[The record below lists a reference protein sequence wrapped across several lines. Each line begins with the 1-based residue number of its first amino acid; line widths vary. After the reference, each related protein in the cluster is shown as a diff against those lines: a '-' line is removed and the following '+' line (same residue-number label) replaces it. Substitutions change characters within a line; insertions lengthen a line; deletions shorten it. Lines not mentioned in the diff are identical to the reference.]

1 MNIINEENSYDKDI
15 LLPVIAVVFIG
26 MCLTLLTYYLTKN
39 LDYAAI
45 TGVNV
50 MLISSLIV
58 IKSWNKEIKSDSYA
72 ALNTY
77 FTVQVGYLFISL
89 VYFPFLSDIVATN
102 LAVFLTIVIVVSHI
116 FVTKRIAFMNVD
128 NAVYETDVYYGVPV
142 AYTQGGDYIEHIESL
157 ATDNATG
164 ISEDSNNNQ

>member
-1 MNIINEENSYDKDI
+1 MNILDEEKSYNKDI
-15 LLPVIAVVFIG
+15 LLPVIVIVLAG
-26 MCLTLLTYYLTKN
+26 LCLTLLTYFLTSN
-39 LDYAAI
+39 VDYAAI
-45 TGVNV
+45 IGVNI

-58 IKSWNKEIKSDSYA
+58 IKSWNKEIKSDGYA

-77 FTVQVGYLFISL
+77 FTVQLGYLFL
-89 VYFPFLSDIVATN
+89 PLAYFPFLSDMIATS

-142 AYTQGGDYIEHIESL
+142 AYLHDGEYIKHIESL
-157 ATDNATG
+157 AIDSETG
-164 ISEDSNNNQ
+164 VSEGLNNDD